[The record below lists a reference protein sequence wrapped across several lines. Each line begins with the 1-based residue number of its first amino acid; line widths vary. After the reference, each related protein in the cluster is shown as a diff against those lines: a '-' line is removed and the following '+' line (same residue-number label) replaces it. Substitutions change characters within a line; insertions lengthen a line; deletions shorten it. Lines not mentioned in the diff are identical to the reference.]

1 MNNSRILFVAIVVL
15 FISCAK
21 DEFNIPRYEISYDI
35 YPETKLDVYSNDYAQ
50 YTLKPVIV
58 YIHGGSWCSGD
69 KSEWNK
75 KQTQFFIDNG
85 YVCVSINY
93 RLSPLYTSDT
103 FETHIMHPIHI
114 MDVVN
119 AIAWIESHIVE
130 YGGDPARLI
139 LIGHSAGAHLA
150 ALSVTNQK
158 YLENAGVNVRN
169 IIGVC
174 LLDGG
179 AYLTMDDL
187 IYSDA
192 AVMNMIYNVVGTD
205 SSSWMWEDFSPMAN
219 IKKNRYIPSVI
230 LIHSD
235 NEYRV
240 LCNKK
245 FAEVL
250 YDAGFECDDNVLTVY
265 SHSDIFFNFPF
276 YREDELCNKDYIIS
290 FFNNL

>member
-1 MNNSRILFVAIVVL
+1 MSNRILFVAIVIL

-35 YPETKLDVYSNDYAQ
+35 YTETKLDVYSNDYGQ
-50 YTLKPVIV
+50 NTLKPVIV

-93 RLSPLYTSDT
+93 RLSPLYTSDNS
-103 FETHIMHPIHI
+103 ETHIMHPIHI
-114 MDVVN
+114 MDVAN

-169 IIGVC
+169 IRGVC

-187 IYSDA
+187 VYSDTV
-192 AVMNMIYNVVGTD
+192 VMNMIYNVVGTD
-205 SSSWMWEDFSPMAN
+205 PSSWLWKDFSPLYN
-219 IKKNRYIPSVI
+219 IKQNSYIPHV
-230 LIHSD
+230 LLMYTD
-235 NEYRV
+235 NVYRV
-240 LCNKK
+240 SCNKK
-245 FAEVL
+245 FSDAL
-250 YDAGFECDDNVLTVY
+250 HNAGFACNDYVLKLY
-265 SHSDIFFNFPF
+265 SHSDMLLRFPFFND
-276 YREDELCNKDYIIS
+276 DELYNKDFIIS
-290 FFNNL
+290 LFNNL